1 MPNTENDFWRMVLEK
16 RLSNIVMLT
25 KCTEAGRVSQ
35 SQPAEA
41 GRDFDWW
48 VCLCVQRKCEQY
60 WAENIGDVYTTPDKK
75 VSVVTTSVMPF
86 ADFAIRTFTAKR
98 VSNTFFSSEL
108 L

>member
-16 RLSNIVMLT
+16 RLANIVMLT

-48 VCLCVQRKCEQY
+48 VCLCV
-60 WAENIGDVYTTPDKK
+60 
-75 VSVVTTSVMPF
+75 
-86 ADFAIRTFTAKR
+86 
-98 VSNTFFSSEL
+98 
-108 L
+108 